1 MNNDHPQHK
10 KIQPTSLNPKMNL
23 IKLNGLNYFLMQ
35 HNYFSLII
43 TKGNQL
49 VESEFSTLTPI
60 NRCNIPLFKL
70 HTLVILAQN
79 I

>member
-10 KIQPTSLNPKMNL
+10 KTQSRSLNPKMNL
-23 IKLNGLNYFLMQ
+23 IKLHGLSL
-35 HNYFSLII
+35 FSLII

-49 VESEFSTLTPI
+49 VESEFSILTPI
-60 NRCNIPLFKL
+60 SRCSIPLFKL